1 MKRIVIICQGRT
13 GSTNLSDFYK
23 KKYKI
28 KNLGEVFRHKD
39 YVDNP
44 DNLIS
49 DLLVKQTWIVK
60 LIPIQVLHAAF
71 LSFLKKKYSQRIFNN
86 KMRIIQHV
94 ENFKTSGTS
103 YSYYIENKEE
113 IFQEA
118 VDICSKI
125 IEISDHHC
133 YLYRKDF
140 VGQIRSLAS
149 ASITNEFG
157 PNREKEKVYVPDE
170 VIIGTRTG
178 MIKTYELI
186 KKIYTRSPGEVVST
200 ESLRNSKKY
209 NSITVKGNFSIIED
223 YDVEEQVF
231 RVEKN
236 PA

>member
-1 MKRIVIICQGRT
+1 MRKIVIICQGRT

-44 DNLIS
+44 DDLINELS
-49 DLLVKQTWIVK
+49 VKQTWIVK
-60 LIPIQVLHAAF
+60 LIPIQVLNAAF
-71 LSFLKKKYSQRIFNN
+71 LSFLKKKYSQKIFNN
-86 KMRIIQHV
+86 KMRVIQHV
-94 ENFKTSGTS
+94 ENFKASGTS

-118 VDICSKI
+118 IDICLRI
-125 IEISDHHC
+125 IELSDHHC

-140 VGQIRSLAS
+140 VGQIKSLAS
-149 ASITNEFG
+149 AFMTNEFG

-170 VIIGTRTG
+170 VIIGTRAG
-178 MIKTYELI
+178 MIRTYELI
-186 KKIYTRSPGEVVST
+186 KKIYTQSPSEAVSV
-200 ESLRNSKKY
+200 ESLSIGKKY
-209 NSITVKGNFSIIED
+209 NSITVKGNFDIIED

-231 RVEKN
+231 QVQKRK
-236 PA
+236 